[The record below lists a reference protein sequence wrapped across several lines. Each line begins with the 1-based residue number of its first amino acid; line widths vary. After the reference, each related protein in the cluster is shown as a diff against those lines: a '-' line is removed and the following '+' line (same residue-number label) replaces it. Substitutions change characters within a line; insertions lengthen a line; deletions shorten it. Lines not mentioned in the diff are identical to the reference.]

1 MTLSEQKSLVADF
14 LAQCNRYADGKLDE
28 YRRRLATASGGQAL
42 EIQDKITHW
51 TAYRVFNEH
60 AIAELQSGALDDWF
74 SKPAQE

>member
-28 YRRRLATASGGQAL
+28 YRQRLATASGRQAL

-60 AIAELQSGALDDWF
+60 AIEELQSGALDDWF
-74 SKPAQE
+74 PKPAQE